1 MESFLIKWKCRHIN
15 VFFCCCFFLLSCEL
29 LFSVDVFICLFILC
43 VFHTYVVLLQIYS
56 IIKTHS
62 SESEVQSCYFHT
74 YSIFFLKPTY
84 LCLCSF
90 FHSLS
95 SGSDL
100 CAVLSHNKISK
111 ALIFILEEIQW
122 CRVRVMITFW
132 SFERHRDKGLFCA
145 WWHSVCSLCRYRQI
159 FTHCVNISDSVEA
172 AVEALSWH
180 YTNFQ

>member
-1 MESFLIKWKCRHIN
+1 MLFFPAVLWIIIQCRCIYLFIYFMC
-15 VFFCCCFFLLSCEL
+15 VSYLCCTPTNLFYNQNTQLRVWGTEL
-29 LFSVDVFICLFILC
+29 LFSYIFN
-43 VFHTYVVLLQIYS
+43 
-56 IIKTHS
+56 
-62 SESEVQSCYFHT
+62 
-74 YSIFFLKPTY
+74 IFFFKPTY